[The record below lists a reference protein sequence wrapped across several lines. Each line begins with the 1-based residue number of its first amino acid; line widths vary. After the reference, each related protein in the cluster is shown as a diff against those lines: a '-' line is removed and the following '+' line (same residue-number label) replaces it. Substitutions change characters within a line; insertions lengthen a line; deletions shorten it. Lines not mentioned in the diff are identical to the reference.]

1 VAKYVEEI
9 MNSELFTLR
18 PDEPA
23 ELALEFILLLG
34 ITGAPVT
41 DARRTVVGH
50 ASMRDLLASQKGPTV
65 ADRMTTKPHVVR
77 LGTTLDE
84 AGRRMAEAHV
94 HRLIV
99 VDEQSHSVG
108 IVSALDVVAALLGM
122 PVVHPPTFPHFDRA
136 LGITWTNEAQLT
148 RTLVPTAPDC
158 PGVFVL
164 IAGAPFERDRVVWSE
179 AARNVRTRLFE
190 LLSAPQADQQLARL
204 LAHPERLR
212 FRAAAIVGQKE
223 RGRILEYLR
232 TSTAR
237 WHGSF
242 GCETEPG
249 VARPIPK
256 HVK

>member
-1 VAKYVEEI
+1 

-41 DARRTVVGH
+41 DTRRTVVGH
-50 ASMRDLLASQKGPTV
+50 ASMRDLLASRKGPTV
-65 ADRMTTKPHVVR
+65 ADRMSTKPHVVR

-84 AGRRMAEAHV
+84 AGRRMAEDHV

-108 IVSALDVVAALLGM
+108 VVSALDVIAALLGI

-136 LGITWTNEAQLT
+136 LGITWTNETQLT
-148 RTLVPTAPDC
+148 LTHVPTAPDG
-158 PGVFVL
+158 PGLFVL

-179 AARNVRTRLFE
+179 AAKNVRTRLFE

-204 LAHPERLR
+204 LAHPDRLR
-212 FRAAAIVGQKE
+212 FRTAAIAGEKG
-223 RGRILEYLR
+223 RSRILEYLR

-249 VARPIPK
+249 VARPTPK
-256 HVK
+256 LFK